1 MMDSG
6 CRRVV
11 VDTRTHARS
20 TRHVCTSDDDF
31 THGVAHGGARDDED
45 DDDDD
50 DDAAGAAAIGAPVS
64 ADFAHA
70 RGVRGGVHE
79 RAHGGFPVVGVP
91 CVFSG

>member
-1 MMDSG
+1 MSSG
-6 CRRVV
+6 GGRH
-11 VDTRTHARS
+11 THARTRS
-20 TRHVCTSDDDF
+20 TRHVCTGDDF
-31 THGVAHGGARDDED
+31 THGVAHGGARDDE
-45 DDDDD
+45 DDDD